1 MALPGAVRREMT
13 AASGLPIGEAITLDR
28 IVADALA
35 RSPDTRIPER
45 IGGPEAPIDMR
56 TSPGLRTRAFFVTF
70 RAWNHGHLFGRIA
83 NGKMRRNPVGQEVA
97 SNWNQIP
104 ARFSNVVLDTFVVM
118 PDHMH
123 AILLMTDRGSQDA
136 APLPAIL
143 DFFQSSSSQS
153 VDCGIWRGNGRKH
166 VIRDR
171 DELDRIRRY
180 IRLNPQRWPRQ
191 PADLASFGRD

>member
-1 MALPGAVRREMT
+1 MMPLGQGRQTVARRILMAADVAAVLDETDGEGGQRAGADHPQLAPG
-13 AASGLPIGEAITLDR
+13 
-28 IVADALA
+28 
-35 RSPDTRIPER
+35 
-45 IGGPEAPIDMR
+45 
-56 TSPGLRTRAFFVTF
+56 
-70 RAWNHGHLFGRIA
+70 
-83 NGKMRRNPVGQEVA
+83 GQEVA

-123 AILLMTDRGSQDA
+123 AILLMTDRGAQDA